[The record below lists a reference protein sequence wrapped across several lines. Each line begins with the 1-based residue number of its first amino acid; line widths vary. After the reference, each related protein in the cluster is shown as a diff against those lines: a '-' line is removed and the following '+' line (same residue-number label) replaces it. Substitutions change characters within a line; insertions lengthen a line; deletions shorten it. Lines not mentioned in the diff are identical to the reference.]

1 MISVSKDKQ
10 ITFSSLKYDKP
21 TKIKTFLEENE
32 SYYYVRN
39 CCRCNN
45 NRSSNINKKLRMEK
59 RARYAHQTK
68 KGGQW
73 YFGMKTHIDI
83 DSKNGIV
90 QVLLLTLLMYLDI
103 YTNNL

>member
-1 MISVSKDKQ
+1 
-10 ITFSSLKYDKP
+10 
-21 TKIKTFLEENE
+21 
-32 SYYYVRN
+32 
-39 CCRCNN
+39 
-45 NRSSNINKKLRMEK
+45 MEK

-68 KGGQW
+68 KGEQW